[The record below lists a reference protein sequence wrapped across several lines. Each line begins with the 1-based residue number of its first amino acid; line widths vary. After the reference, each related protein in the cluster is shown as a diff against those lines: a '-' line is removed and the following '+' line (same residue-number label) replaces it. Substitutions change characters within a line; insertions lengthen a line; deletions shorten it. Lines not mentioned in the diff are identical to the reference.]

1 MVIICHCGQ
10 DAADAWCNARG
21 NKRHFPVTDQEELKR
36 QVGNKKLLSAVIKF
50 YYSNLIVLSFLQ
62 SHDIICYV
70 SPACL

>member
-36 QVGNKKLLSAVIKF
+36 QVGNKNSYLQLLNSIIVI
-50 YYSNLIVLSFLQ
+50 
-62 SHDIICYV
+62 
-70 SPACL
+70 